1 MIAFPYSTF
10 WWWYLLLRRM
20 AATPSRSASAVAAR
34 ATTLPAGSAA
44 TASVTQ
50 ADGVTTF
57 AFGIPQGEPGA
68 TGSQGPA
75 GADGGFAPVAGE
87 TGVYR
92 ATASNGTTV
101 DITIAPDGSGSGY
114 TMTAAAAGA

>member
-10 WWWYLLLRRM
+10 WWWYLLRRM
-20 AATPSRSASAVAAR
+20 AATPSRRASAVAAR

-50 ADGVTTF
+50 ADGVTTL
-57 AFGIPQGEPGA
+57 AFGIP
-68 TGSQGPA
+68 QGPA